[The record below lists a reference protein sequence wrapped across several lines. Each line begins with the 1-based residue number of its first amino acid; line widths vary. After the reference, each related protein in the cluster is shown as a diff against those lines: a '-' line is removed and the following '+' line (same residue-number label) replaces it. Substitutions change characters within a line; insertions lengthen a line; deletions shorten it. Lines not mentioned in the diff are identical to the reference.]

1 MGNSVA
7 RVNGQ
12 SYKILGTLGE
22 GGSATV
28 YEVRRDKRNFALK
41 WVRGVAE
48 PDTLERLLL
57 EIQVHRQLQHPHILP
72 LVDAEV
78 RASSEYDGEQ
88 TTSVRSRQQG
98 GYTHRGGHIAVN
110 SGSQAPAQE
119 VLMLFPIFPHGSL
132 QTLLEDAFQKGKS
145 PYTAVR
151 MYAILCILM
160 PCCLLH
166 SPFAVE
172 NAPFSESECL
182 RFFSDL
188 VDAVRELHG
197 LGFAHR
203 DLKPGNILLSS
214 SDPVQPVLMDFGS
227 LAPLNTP
234 IRNAS
239 DHVYLCEDAERFSS
253 APYRPPEL
261 WESNGYVPN
270 SIIDGR
276 TDVWQLGCVLYAMTF
291 GPYSPF
297 EHPREGVQRLAILN
311 ANVRFPA
318 HNFRFTETFSSSFT
332 SFIKWMLIPD
342 IASRPTLGE
351 VREQLQLLRSNG
363 RETMTP
369 LTTTNSPTSSYSNG
383 YHHQHQES
391 TVSMP
396 PPTQILSFSKLA
408 SDEWADFAAYEK
420 VSRSSSISM
429 HSSEDWGE
437 FTGFERS
444 NSASVFSTPRD
455 TLIWST
461 DPIVNQEPSQSQ
473 ALPQQSTSNQQQR
486 RQGSRRHSLG
496 ASIMQ
501 MECADKHELVHNTE
515 LRRALSARGRML
527 LTHALDGRSV
537 PHAILTP

>member
-12 SYKILGTLGE
+12 TYKILGTLGE

-28 YEVRRDKRNFALK
+28 YEVRRGKRNLALK
-41 WVRGVAE
+41 WVRGVSE
-48 PDTLERLLL
+48 PDVLERLLL

-78 RASSEYDGEQ
+78 RACGEHDDEQ
-88 TTSVRSRQQG
+88 AGSARSRQQQG
-98 GYTHRGGHIAVN
+98 GYTHGGGHMAVN
-110 SGSQAPAQE
+110 SGSQAPVQE

-132 QTLLEDAFQKGKS
+132 QTLLEDAFQK
-145 PYTAVR
+145 
-151 MYAILCILM
+151 
-160 PCCLLH
+160 
-166 SPFAVE
+166 E

-197 LGFAHR
+197 LGFTHR

-214 SDPVQPVLMDFGS
+214 SNPVQPVLMDFGS

-239 DHVYLCEDAERFSS
+239 DHIYLCEDAERFSS

-261 WESNGYVPN
+261 WQSNGYVPN
-270 SIIDGR
+270 SVFDGR
-276 TDVWQLGCVLYAMTF
+276 TDVWQLGCVLYAMAF

-297 EHPREGVQRLAILN
+297 EHPREGVQHLAILN
-311 ANVRFPA
+311 GNVRFPA
-318 HNFRFTETFSSSFT
+318 HNFRFNKTFSSSFT

-369 LTTTNSPTSSYSNG
+369 LTTTSSTTNSYSND
-383 YHHQHQES
+383 YQHQEYTMS
-391 TVSMP
+391 RP

-420 VSRSSSISM
+420 VSKSPSISM

-444 NSASVFSTPRD
+444 NSTSVLSTSRD
-455 TLIWST
+455 TLVWST
-461 DPIVNQEPSQSQ
+461 DSIINQGPGQNQ
-473 ALPQQSTSNQQQR
+473 TLPQQNKLL
-486 RQGSRRHSLG
+486 GSY
-496 ASIMQ
+496 
-501 MECADKHELVHNTE
+501 ELVHNTE
-515 LRRALSARGRML
+515 LRRALSTRGRML
-527 LTHALDGRSV
+527 LTHALDGRSA
-537 PHAILTP
+537 PHAILMP